1 MQRSVKKEENK
12 MKNAGYTGAFM
23 LLLMLCVPVHASDFR
38 DIHIHGFVSQGWLMS
53 DDNNYLAETRDGTFE
68 FNEIGI
74 NFSSVLSEQ
83 LRVGFQLLSRDIGN
97 YYNNDIVI
105 DWAMADYRFSNTW
118 GIKAGRVK
126 MPFGLYNQI
135 RDTDMLRT
143 PILMPAGIY
152 SEARR
157 DRNNAYNGLG
167 VYGSLDVFGAADLNT
182 ELFFGTS
189 EIPSDGMLFIS
200 DFEKIAK
207 NSSRIM
213 GQALSYGNPNMD
225 TKYVGGGSVSWNTP
239 TDGLKIAFS
248 VMTSGTDISF
258 DLKNSTG
265 MTAAKFEAD
274 TGIGNIQVWS
284 MEYSLKRLTVATEW
298 MMMRIRNDVRI
309 HPSQEVT
316 PSSPYQERNIITFS
330 DVQRSQSWYI
340 QANYQV
346 NDWLTYGLYYS
357 EYYPN
362 REDKLG
368 KNLVLKGEPDYFA
381 WQKEL
386 VPTIRIDI
394 GKNWL
399 IKLEAHFTDGAAL
412 VNEFENPEGTE
423 RHWTLW
429 AIKTSFNF

>member
-1 MQRSVKKEENK
+1 MRSEKLSLHF
-12 MKNAGYTGAFM
+12 ALCILHFA
-23 LLLMLCVPVHASDFR
+23 LLSVPVHASDFR
-38 DIHIHGFVSQGWLMS
+38 DIHIHGFVSQGWLKTDS
-53 DDNNYLAETRDGTFE
+53 NNYLSDTQDGTFQ

-74 NFSSVLSEQ
+74 NFGSVLSEQ
-83 LRVGFQLLSRDIGN
+83 LRLGIQLFSRDIGD
-97 YYNNDIVI
+97 YYNNDIVL
-105 DWAMADYRFSNTW
+105 DWAVADYRFSNTW
-118 GIKAGRVK
+118 GIKAGKVK

-143 PILMPAGIY
+143 PILMPSGIY
-152 SEARR
+152 SETRR
-157 DRNNAYNGLG
+157 DYTDAYNGVG
-167 VYGSLDVFGAADLNT
+167 VYGSLDVFGAADMNT

-189 EIPSDGMLFIS
+189 EISSDGIFFKS

-207 NSSRIM
+207 TSSRTLS
-213 GQALSYGNPNMD
+213 QYLSYENPNMD
-225 TKYVGGGSVSWNTP
+225 TKHVGGGSVSWNTP

-248 VMTSGTDISF
+248 IMTLGTDISC
-258 DLKNSTG
+258 DLKSSTG
-265 MTAAKFEAD
+265 ITAARFESD
-274 TGIGNIQVWS
+274 NDISSIQVWS
-284 MEYSLKRLTVATEW
+284 MEYSVKGLSVATEW
-298 MMMRIRNDVRI
+298 MMMRVRNDVRI
-309 HPSQEVT
+309 HDLSQEG
-316 PSSPYQERNIITFS
+316 NIITFS
-330 DVQRSQSWYI
+330 NVQRSQSWYL
-340 QANYQV
+340 QASYQV

-412 VNEFENPEGTE
+412 VNEFENPDGTE

-429 AIKTSFNF
+429 AVKTSFNF